1 MNVEWFVSLGLLA
14 CGSLLLSERRLKA
27 ARLDARQQVGESFG
41 VARSSAEKEAAEQR
55 WSVIIPA
62 RDEADNLAD
71 LLPLLAKQTVPP
83 IEIIVVDDG
92 SKDGTAEAAAAY
104 PGVTVITAGE
114 LPPRWRGKNWACSR
128 GAETARGSRL
138 LFLDADTRP
147 APEFLTAAWSACGPG
162 ICLTIQPWHLTG
174 SLREQL
180 SAFLNT
186 AVLAGSGRFIAG
198 SRLGG
203 SKVVEK
209 TSRHLGQV
217 QGESSAP
224 ASIKEREEWRSRWG
238 LQKLG
243 SARAQ
248 RLPGAFGPCL
258 ACDRMDYVTVGG
270 HASIRGEVLD
280 HDRLARRFSEQGMM
294 SRAMLGGQLLK
305 FRMYSSGWREM
316 TDGWAKSIALG
327 AGGSPLPAL
336 LLMIL
341 WISGLAGAAVG
352 IGTELVQLVR
362 ELAQGWTADG
372 AALGAPALPTMF
384 TTLGPPKLPSMP
396 TMLGSPELPNMFT
409 TPGPPALLN
418 MHTTLGSHELPSMP
432 TALDAPAL
440 LSMLTS
446 LGASALLYILAAL
459 TAWRVWRHAGSFSR
473 TAAFLYPLP
482 LVYFIVVFIYSLYRS
497 YIRRSVSWKGRDLD
511 VA

>member
-1 MNVEWFVSLGLLA
+1 MNFEWFVSLGLLA

-27 ARLDARQQVGESFG
+27 ARLDAKQQVDESFG
-41 VARSSAEKEAAEQR
+41 EARSSAEKEVAKPD

-62 RDEADNLAD
+62 RDEADNLAV

-92 SKDGTAEAAAAY
+92 SKDGTAETAAAY

-114 LPPRWRGKNWACSR
+114 LPHGWRGKNWACSR

-147 APEFLTAAWSACGPG
+147 AEGFLAAAWNACGPG
-162 ICLTIQPWHLTG
+162 ICLTIQPWHVTG

-180 SAFLNT
+180 SAFLNS

-198 SRLGG
+198 RWPDEQKLNKNRPRRL
-203 SKVVEK
+203 E
-209 TSRHLGQV
+209 QV

-224 ASIKEREEWRSRWG
+224 ASIKEREGRRSRWG
-238 LQKLG
+238 LQMLG
-243 SARAQ
+243 RVRAQ

-258 ACDRMDYVTVGG
+258 ACDRMDYEAVGG
-270 HASIRGEVLD
+270 HASVRGEVLD
-280 HDRLARRFSEQGMM
+280 HDRLARRFFEQGMM
-294 SRAMLGGQLLK
+294 SRAMLGGRLLK
-305 FRMYSSGWREM
+305 FRMYSSGWGEM
-316 TDGWAKSIALG
+316 TSGWAKSIALG

-352 IGTELVQLVR
+352 IGTELVQLLR
-362 ELAQGWTADG
+362 ELSQGGPANG
-372 AALGAPALPTMF
+372 AALAPSA
-384 TTLGPPKLPSMP
+384 LPSMHTAHDAIALSDMP
-396 TMLGSPELPNMFT
+396 AASTPLGMQ
-409 TPGPPALLN
+409 
-418 MHTTLGSHELPSMP
+418 
-432 TALDAPAL
+432 TALDAIAL
-440 LSMLTS
+440 PNMLTAFS
-446 LGASALLYILAAL
+446 ASMLLYILAAL
-459 TAWRVWRHAGSFSR
+459 AAWKVWRHAGSFGWI
-473 TAAFLYPLP
+473 AALFYPLP
-482 LVYFIVVFIYSLYRS
+482 LIYFIVVFIYSLYRS
-497 YIRRSVSWKGRDLD
+497 YIRRRVSWKGRDLD